1 MTIIA
6 NCHILKIWQFA
17 QNCDIFIWQF
27 EYDHYFEN
35 FENMTICNMTII
47 LKFFLN
53 FIKKKKYDNLQY
65 DNYFKKIVIFE
76 FQNMTKKKPMVTYGY
91 G

>member
-1 MTIIA
+1 
-6 NCHILKIWQFA
+6 
-17 QNCDIFIWQF
+17 
-27 EYDHYFEN
+27 
-35 FENMTICNMTII
+35 MTII

-76 FQNMTKKKPMVTYGY
+76 FQNMTKKKPMGGGREGIPRRPFFNQTPRKR
-91 G
+91 

>member
-1 MTIIA
+1 
-6 NCHILKIWQFA
+6 
-17 QNCDIFIWQF
+17 
-27 EYDHYFEN
+27 
-35 FENMTICNMTII
+35 MTICNMTII

-76 FQNMTKKKPMVTYGY
+76 FQNMTKKKNLCPHPPQDFGSICFV
-91 G
+91 